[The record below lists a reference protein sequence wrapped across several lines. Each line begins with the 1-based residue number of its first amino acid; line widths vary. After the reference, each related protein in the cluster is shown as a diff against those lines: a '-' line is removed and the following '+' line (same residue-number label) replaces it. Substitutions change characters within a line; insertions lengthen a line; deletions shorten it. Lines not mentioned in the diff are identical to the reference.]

1 MLNLT
6 KEQILQNPANFLYLF
21 ADEQLFLQR
30 IDAKSAS
37 IIRAKK
43 SNQQQVLVNAVTSAN
58 YNSAIDE
65 VRTAFTNIYGMSPE
79 KALVTLANGGEVAGK
94 NWAEG
99 IYGVGAVK
107 RQDFVQNTSVKVS
120 EDGTITVN
128 GTAVQTT
135 DTYGR
140 GKKGATVAYTR
151 SYTDDNGNTF
161 TAQYNKLTGKYYAL
175 SYTTKEGEKQN
186 ADGKAISNADS
197 STIWCSVIE
206 SFQSFIEWLVS
217 LFTGGRQTITA
228 SNTLPTQQDGFVQE
242 SGTGWYV
249 VAALAVGALLY
260 GMPKVGKK
268 NRK

>member
-43 SNQQQVLVNAVTSAN
+43 INQQQVLVNAVTSAN

-120 EDGTITVN
+120 
-128 GTAVQTT
+128 
-135 DTYGR
+135 
-140 GKKGATVAYTR
+140 
-151 SYTDDNGNTF
+151 
-161 TAQYNKLTGKYYAL
+161 
-175 SYTTKEGEKQN
+175 
-186 ADGKAISNADS
+186 
-197 STIWCSVIE
+197 
-206 SFQSFIEWLVS
+206 
-217 LFTGGRQTITA
+217 
-228 SNTLPTQQDGFVQE
+228 
-242 SGTGWYV
+242 
-249 VAALAVGALLY
+249 
-260 GMPKVGKK
+260 
-268 NRK
+268 